1 MKLTKFKKTIISSAL
16 VGMCSAGA
24 IYAAATPTKQDA
36 FYDTFTFKVNGIVQY
51 ISDITK
57 KPFIANSR
65 VYVPI
70 STLKDLGIANVEW
83 INSNGGVSAELRIT
97 PATSQVD
104 DKSSYYEQ
112 KFNEMATQIAQK
124 DVKIKE
130 LEESVKKLTEENAT
144 LKKGTTTSSNGS
156 NVPDSEDRAVKN
168 QVSDLEYDM
177 SKDRDF
183 NRLEINRK
191 TFNVDYDFNYRR
203 GTFEVKVY
211 VKGLSADD
219 LKTIKDSSSAQR
231 DIDDLISYVSRNI
244 NKQKGFENV
253 DIYITMYDSSNGD
266 REIADYTN
274 KGGRL
279 RGAIT
284 LK

>member
-144 LKKGTTTSSNGS
+144 LKKGTTTSSNAS

-203 GTFEVKVY
+203 GTFEVKAY